1 MIYLHERDQFWPS
14 WKMERLGQKER
25 IYLSLTSSL
34 SGEFSLV
41 QRRAL
46 NTPTRPC
53 QDNEE
58 FSFTRCVMEFITRRV
73 GCHLD
78 WSGPLTFAQYPS
90 CDSLDQLE
98 SYRDLLENIREFSW
112 DRLTLETGCY
122 GKCSYKE
129 YTFHQV
135 KFGRREGC
143 IINVFLIS

>member
-1 MIYLHERDQFWPS
+1 ML
-14 WKMERLGQKER
+14 RLGQTKG
-25 IYLSLTSSL
+25 IYLRLRTATFGDFHLT
-34 SGEFSLV
+34 E
-41 QRRAL
+41 RRIL
-46 NTPTRPC
+46 NTPSRPC
-53 QDNEE
+53 KEDDS
-58 FSFTRCVMEFITRRV
+58 FSFTGCMMEFIARRV

-78 WSGPLTFAQYPS
+78 WSGPLTFAQHPS

-135 KFGRREGC
+135 KFG
-143 IINVFLIS
+143 